1 MPGFKLNVLSI
12 CIVLFL
18 VLTSV
23 IVWASVESNV
33 LKGVEEM
40 FSLRWGIATFTDFYI
55 GATFVGVWIGV
66 MEKSVTRGIFYTF
79 GVYMLG
85 NLVTLAYIA
94 FRVRNSQNFTDI
106 FTLR

>member
-1 MPGFKLNVLSI
+1 MPNFKLQVLFI
-12 CIVLFL
+12 CILFFL
-18 VLTSV
+18 VLTGV
-23 IVWASVESNV
+23 IFWACIESNV
-33 LKGVEEM
+33 FEGVREM
-40 FSLRWGIATFTDFYI
+40 TSLRWGIATFTDFYI